1 MGREIRAE
9 VKEKNSATE
18 TQGEKPLKR
27 CNCEVMTGWWN
38 GISRE
43 EGSAH
48 VLLSLNCRAIR
59 IKPKEPFCRE
69 LCDELHSCNK
79 GERLK

>member
-18 TQGEKPLKR
+18 KQGEKPLKR

-69 LCDELHSCNK
+69 LCHELHSCNK